1 MLNTDASVIQPNR
14 LGFAEGAFRDSSC
27 NWKLGYNQ
35 TIDITSPLHSK
46 LCSILVGLHVALN
59 FGFEKLIIQTDS
71 TQVVTLH
78 SSPQMTINALPLA
91 HAIMAMPDRFL
102 ATKVIWIPH
111 ECNTIADSTIVVG
124 NVLIPAVGLVNGN
137 EEEFPPLYSPV
148 KKPRVASLGVATLLQ
163 EMKARKVEKV
173 KAKVPEAVGQGRVSF
188 SQ

>member
-1 MLNTDASVIQPNR
+1 
-14 LGFAEGAFRDSSC
+14 
-27 NWKLGYNQ
+27 
-35 TIDITSPLHSK
+35 
-46 LCSILVGLHVALN
+46 
-59 FGFEKLIIQTDS
+59 
-71 TQVVTLH
+71 
-78 SSPQMTINALPLA
+78 MTINALPLA

-124 NVLIPAVGLVNGN
+124 KGKGRGRVNATSKNKFDALAGVDS
-137 EEEFPPLYSPV
+137 EIIDDSR
-148 KKPRVASLGVATLLQ
+148 KPRVASLGVATLLQ